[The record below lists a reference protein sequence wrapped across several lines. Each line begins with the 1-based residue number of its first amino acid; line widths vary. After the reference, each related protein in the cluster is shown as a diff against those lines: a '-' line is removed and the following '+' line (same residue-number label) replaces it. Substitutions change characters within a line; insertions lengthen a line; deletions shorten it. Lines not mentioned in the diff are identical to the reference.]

1 VKGSWD
7 AGDGWLPLERGGPVE
22 GNVGGVRV
30 HEHHHSLVVT
40 GGGRRRIIAVVEA
53 LAGGFR
59 SACCA
64 ARSFLHGLMLARF
77 DAHLMG
83 KPVHEA
89 LMAGL
94 PCAPMP
100 TMPRNPTHPTAGMS
114 RRSACVVTVT
124 ACSGS
129 SLLHSVSAQPSLARR
144 HDKDIEVVRAILQQP
159 EAEIDLAKAKVTIDR
174 LIDPSIDAAATLAQ
188 LDAMAKSLRAM
199 LPAGASKRL
208 ILDAL
213 RYHVYKASP
222 WNNNRPFRYDL
233 DDPFGENIRNKLL
246 SSYLATRK
254 GNCISMPMLFIILGQ
269 KLGIVV
275 TAATA
280 PNHVFVKYRDE
291 AGQWH
296 NLEATSG
303 AGFTRD
309 VWMRQQFP
317 MTDEALASGIY
328 MRPLTK
334 KETVVVMV
342 GTLLELY
349 DQQQMHKQRIALAR
363 LALEF
368 DPRDV
373 AAILHQ
379 HSATLR
385 LYRLLVKQRSDVNPV
400 ERQVQALR
408 LDATLRALYEEAIA
422 LGWRPLD
429 PAAEERYRQS
439 VERARSTQ

>member
-1 VKGSWD
+1 
-7 AGDGWLPLERGGPVE
+7 
-22 GNVGGVRV
+22 
-30 HEHHHSLVVT
+30 
-40 GGGRRRIIAVVEA
+40 
-53 LAGGFR
+53 
-59 SACCA
+59 
-64 ARSFLHGLMLARF
+64 MLARF
-77 DAHLMG
+77 DAYPKG
-83 KPVHEA
+83 EQVHRVLLAA
-89 LMAGL
+89 LR
-94 PCAPMP
+94 CAPDP
-100 TMPRNPTHPTAGMS
+100 TMTRCPTNPNLRRS
-114 RRSACVVTVT
+114 RRSFCALTAT
-124 ACSGS
+124 ACSGLT
-129 SLLHSVSAQPSLARR
+129 LLNSVSAQPSLARR
-144 HDKDIEVVRAILQQP
+144 HDSDVRVVREILQQP

-188 LDAMAKSLRAM
+188 LDAMAKSLGAM

-208 ILDAL
+208 TLDAL

-233 DDPFGENIRNKLL
+233 DDPFGENISNKLL
-246 SSYLATRK
+246 STYLATRK

-269 KLGIVV
+269 KLGIDV

-280 PNHVFVKYRDE
+280 PNHVFVKYRDD

-317 MTDEALASGIY
+317 MSDEALASGIY

-349 DQQQMHKQRIALAR
+349 DQQQMHQQRIALAR

-368 DPRDV
+368 DPRHV

-385 LYRLLVKQRSDVNPV
+385 IYRLLVKQRSDVNPV
-400 ERQVQALR
+400 ESQVQALR
-408 LDATLRALYEEAIA
+408 LDVTLRALYEEAIA

-429 PAAEERYRQS
+429 PAAEKRYRQS
-439 VERARSTQ
+439 VQRARSTQ